1 MSVTTPPTAT
11 PVVSGTSKSTSSSWL
26 RTIRRLT
33 FPSAISSLVRSTSS
47 ATGNLDLLGK
57 GMFVFR
63 SGVVYSFGLFA
74 HGSTPF
80 SRRQVLLSAV
90 IFAVLVLPS
99 SPSRPVVENP
109 RCAGSSYR
117 TAGGGVEDQV
127 GGGACG
133 VSDGQHFPHPMLQSA
148 APPGVPRASAGP
160 PSAVAGVRSR
170 CSTEDRNGNPPALGR
185 GCWFAAEK

>member
-47 ATGNLDLLGK
+47 ATGNLDLLGE

-74 HGSTPF
+74 HGSAPF
-80 SRRQVLLSAV
+80 S
-90 IFAVLVLPS
+90 LVVRFFYPPRSSLFWSSLPRHLAR
-99 SPSRPVVENP
+99 SPRTHDVRGHPTALPAAGLIIRWAEVPV
-109 RCAGSSYR
+109 
-117 TAGGGVEDQV
+117 
-127 GGGACG
+127 
-133 VSDGQHFPHPMLQSA
+133 
-148 APPGVPRASAGP
+148 ASATGSISLIRCFSLRRRLASHGRAP
-160 PSAVAGVRSR
+160 VR
-170 CSTEDRNGNPPALGR
+170 PAP
-185 GCWFAAEK
+185 